1 METLTEKT
9 TRILATLEIMLLLAQ
24 RGQETESLVTDG
36 LRFRMVRIVTGLNQ
50 GAECHCCDYNPYLYK
65 IDPACNSCK
74 GKGWIFK
81 EIRAW
86 DCAVMSESVPLTGI
100 YPWRNALARKH
111 DASPEIAVESVIV
124 ITRERLLHPDHPGPN
139 CVCGPCESRWIH

>member
-1 METLTEKT
+1 MDNKT
-9 TRILATLEIMLLLAQ
+9 ARILGTLETILIFAQ

-36 LRFRMVRIVTGLNQ
+36 LRFRMVRIVTGLNPN
-50 GAECHCCDYNPYLYK
+50 A
-65 IDPACNSCK
+65 
-74 GKGWIFK
+74 K

-124 ITRERLLHPDHPGPN
+124 IMRERLLHPDHPGPN

>member
-1 METLTEKT
+1 MDKT
-9 TRILATLEIMLLLAQ
+9 TRILGTLETMLLFAQ

-36 LRFRMVRIVTGLNQ
+36 LRFRMVRIVTGLNPN
-50 GAECHCCDYNPYLYK
+50 A
-65 IDPACNSCK
+65 
-74 GKGWIFK
+74 K

-124 ITRERLLHPDHPGPN
+124 IMREKNL
-139 CVCGPCESRWIH
+139 I